1 VVLRDHH
8 GSFIAGAC
16 HFFDCVAD
24 AETAELLACKRGLL
38 LAKTL
43 QVKKVVVESDCSNAV
58 TKLKG
63 VDQDRSFY
71 GPLVE
76 EIKSILQ
83 SFEEVIVRSLRRT
96 ANGAAHLLAKEGC
109 ENKCNRAWMG
119 SPPSSIEGHLVKDVV
134 IS

>member
-24 AETAELLACKRGLL
+24 AEIAKLLACKRGLL

-43 QVKKVVVESDCSNAV
+43 QVKKVVGETDCSNAV

-63 VDQDRSFY
+63 VDQDRFFY
-71 GPLVE
+71 GR
-76 EIKSILQ
+76 S
-83 SFEEVIVRSLRRT
+83 VRRI